1 MQHVSSVLGTHK
13 RRRRIMSDFFLDCA
27 CRRCSDATEC
37 GTFVSGV
44 TCEACEAGVMLP
56 ADPLDVLS
64 EWACSDCDFVLPSD
78 VVEHKVDSIE
88 EELSA
93 ISARGS
99 LRKLE
104 EFIECY
110 SGRVLHRNHYLIL
123 LARRNFLL
131 VARRRE
137 VNRLAERGGGS
148 SGGLSQDDARYIF
161 NWASMYKSEF

>member
-13 RRRRIMSDFFLDCA
+13 RRRRIASDFFLDCA

-64 EWACSDCDFVLPSD
+64 DWACSDCDFVLPSD

-93 ISARGS
+93 VSARGS
-99 LRKLE
+99 LKKLE
-104 EFIECY
+104 DFIECY
-110 SGRVLHRNHYLIL
+110 SGRVLHRNHYLVL
-123 LARRNFLL
+123 LAKRNLLL
-131 VARRRE
+131 VGRKKE
-137 VNRLAERGGGS
+137 VGRLTGDGRFT
-148 SGGLSQDDARYIF
+148 QDDAR
-161 NWASMYKSEF
+161 